1 MLSEVM
7 GGGRDDGTGRGLE
20 KTGGRKRKRK
30 EGDGV
35 EEGLGAE
42 PVVGDRRSLKD
53 VPAKV
58 GPYIERPVVPLPST
72 ISPPWIMN

>member
-1 MLSEVM
+1 M
-7 GGGRDDGTGRGLE
+7 TGRGGDWKKRE
-20 KTGGRKRKRK
+20 GEKRKRK
-30 EGDGV
+30 VGDGV